1 MSADQP
7 HREIVDAPG
16 GVVSW
21 EELLPERDLWR
32 RAGRTVVWTNGC
44 FDLLHV
50 GHLRSLEAAKRLG
63 DVLVVGVN
71 GDESVRR
78 LKGPGR
84 PVVPAEDRAAMVA
97 ALRPVDRVVIFG
109 EDTPEAALERLRPE
123 IHAKGADYADK
134 PIPEREVVERH
145 GGRVVLL
152 PLVEGWSTSGLLD
165 RIGRD
170 G

>member
-1 MSADQP
+1 
-7 HREIVDAPG
+7 
-16 GVVSW
+16 
-21 EELLPERDLWR
+21 
-32 RAGRTVVWTNGC
+32 
-44 FDLLHV
+44 
-50 GHLRSLEAAKRLG
+50 
-63 DVLVVGVN
+63 
-71 GDESVRR
+71 
-78 LKGPGR
+78 
-84 PVVPAEDRAAMVA
+84 MVA

-134 PIPEREVVERH
+134 HIPEREVVERH